1 LHIDQEDEDII
12 YRNRKIQV
20 KHGFARIVRRI
31 YLSFFNPQ
39 YNPMPFYVCTCIERD
54 QNISAECAFAS
65 FQIPSEQRENPTKRK
80 ERKQKKTISLIHKKY
95 IE

>member
-1 LHIDQEDEDII
+1 LYIDKEDEDII

-20 KHGFARIVRRI
+20 KHGFGRIVRRI
-31 YLSFFNPQ
+31 DLFFNPQ

-80 ERKQKKTISLIHKKY
+80 ERTKKKTISPIHKKY
-95 IE
+95 MK